1 MLILFICLLK
11 YWDIYVDVG
20 NILMYTCA
28 LCSVM
33 GQLTEDNNMYCKT
46 KVILTK
52 HFTCSCW
59 WWSSLA
65 KTCQM

>member
-52 HFTCSCW
+52 HFTCSC
-59 WWSSLA
+59 
-65 KTCQM
+65 